1 MATISTDEA
10 ETLLEDGVTFID
22 VRTSEE
28 FADGHVPGALN
39 VPISFASAGGM
50 QPNPDFV
57 EVMNAL
63 FEKDQKLIVACKA
76 GGRSARA
83 VAQLE
88 AAGFTALL
96 DMTAGFVGSKDAFG
110 QPIPGW
116 SAEGREV
123 ETDGNEEQTYSALK
137 AEAAK

>member
-1 MATISTDEA
+1 MDE
-10 ETLLEDGVTFID
+10 GVTFID
-22 VRTSEE
+22 VRTIEE

-39 VPISFASAGGM
+39 VPVSLSAVGGM

-57 EVMNAL
+57 EVMSAL
-63 FEKDQKLIVACKA
+63 FETDQKLIIACKA

-88 AAGFTALL
+88 AAGFTNLL
-96 DMTAGFVGSKDAFG
+96 DMSGGFEGSKDAFG

-116 SAEGREV
+116 SAEGREIEV
-123 ETDGNEEQTYSALK
+123 EANDEQTYRQLK
-137 AEAAK
+137 AEAKK